1 MPERTFDPDRLVQSA
16 LDNRADLAAA
26 LKDTEVARRALTVAR
41 RERNMDFDVSLGV
54 NHNTEVRNEIAPRRV
69 SLTALRWG
77 FPYRWK
83 FSNLNKGTVQA
94 AKFPDPTGRS
104 PLPAGR
110 MEVQTEVLQN
120 LRQYLSLAEQ
130 VRRYETGL
138 LEKAKS
144 VIDGKIYSYDR
155 GETPLLE
162 VLNAQRTYD
171 DLRTAYIETL
181 YDHAA
186 ALVELERS
194 AGIWDVVVE

>member
-1 MPERTFDPDRLVQSA
+1 MRWFP
-16 LDNRADLAAA
+16 
-26 LKDTEVARRALTVAR
+26 
-41 RERNMDFDVSLGV
+41 
-54 NHNTEVRNEIAPRRV
+54 APRFNGV
-69 SLTALRWG
+69 TVGLSVPL
-77 FPYRWK
+77 K

-94 AKFPDPTGRS
+94 AKYRIQQAEARYRQAE
-104 PLPAGR
+104 L
-110 MEVQTEVLQN
+110 EVQTEVLQN